1 MDYREGMQILRAA
14 GLHAPAIVQL
24 DGYYHVFSRTQLIS
38 GGASI
43 EDALDAGG
51 FLVAENAPR
60 LIFVAVDYNVMIGDD
75 NQAVAR
81 TKTMAQRIANALN
94 EYIPGDR
101 DF

>member
-14 GLHAPAIVQL
+14 GLHAPAIVFK
-24 DGYYHVFSRTQLIS
+24 DGGYHVFSRTSLVS
-38 GGASI
+38 SGASI
-43 EDALDAGG
+43 EGALDAGG

-60 LIFVAVDYNVMIGDD
+60 LIFVAVDYNVMVGGD